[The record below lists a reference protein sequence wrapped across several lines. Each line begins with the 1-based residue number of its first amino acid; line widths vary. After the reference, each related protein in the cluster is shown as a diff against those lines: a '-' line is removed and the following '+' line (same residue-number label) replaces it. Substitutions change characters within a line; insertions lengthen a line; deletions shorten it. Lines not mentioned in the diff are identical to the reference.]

1 MKTYKATALRYG
13 INATAYTLCV
23 TDKMDA
29 QGAETYESARGR
41 INTQGYASM
50 MGSAVLALK
59 DKAMKL
65 ENGCEYEVIVH
76 SDGIVYRAGK
86 YSKNEVVLHVFV
98 KTETSERAKVTAI
111 TAERSSLFVREARPD
126 EVRTHGYA
134 ARKSACK
141 HFFGSECPL
150 AMTLVKDWKK
160 RTEAEQRKWE
170 EALELMRDFAL

>member
-13 INATAYTLCV
+13 NNVTAYTLCV
-23 TDKMDA
+23 TDTMDV
-29 QGAETYESARGR
+29 QGEETYENARGR
-41 INTQGYASM
+41 INTLWYSPM
-50 MGSAVLALK
+50 MDSAVSALK
-59 DKAMKL
+59 DKAPKL

-76 SDGIVYRAGK
+76 SEGIGYRAGK
-86 YSKNEVVLHVFV
+86 YSKNEVVLHVFI

-134 ARKSACK
+134 SRKAACK
-141 HFFGSECPL
+141 RFFGSECPL

-160 RTEAEQRKWE
+160 RTEAEQRKWV

>member
-1 MKTYKATALRYG
+1 MKTYKATTIRHG

-23 TDKMDA
+23 NDKMDA
-29 QGAETYESARGR
+29 QGAETYENARGK
-41 INTQGYASM
+41 IKTQGYAHM
-50 MGSAVLALK
+50 MNSAVLALK
-59 DKAMKL
+59 DKAAKL

-76 SDGIVYRAGK
+76 SEGTGYRAGK

-134 ARKSACK
+134 ARKAACK
-141 HFFGSECPL
+141 RFFGSECPL
-150 AMTLVKDWKK
+150 NMTLVKDWKK
-160 RTEAEQRKWE
+160 RTEAEQRKWT
-170 EALELMRDFAL
+170 EALELMCDFAL